1 MEQLG
6 AGGGT
11 EGVEAL
17 PEPPSSSSG
26 LTGRRRP
33 PSDCRGACHAY
44 CGEGGG
50 GGGGK
55 EPGGAGEPL
64 GHQEPARIDWTLCP
78 PRLPRTQSG

>member
-17 PEPPSSSSG
+17 PEPPLELVGSHG
-26 LTGRRRP
+26 PKAT

-55 EPGGAGEPL
+55 EPGGAGCTAWAP
-64 GHQEPARIDWTLCP
+64 GGGPY
-78 PRLPRTQSG
+78 